1 MVAHPG
7 FDLFFAALVAAN
19 TLFMGIDVELS
30 LANQSGGLAS
40 EVLGKTFTFAFTATR
55 LWHAPCTSAFAF
67 YVRMRLNG
75 RRCHYILPVRQSFR
89 ASPVPE

>member
-19 TLFMGIDVELS
+19 TLFMGIDVE
-30 LANQSGGLAS
+30 AS

-55 LWHAPCTSAFAF
+55 LWHAPVCTSAFGF
-67 YVRMRLNG
+67 CVHMRLNA
-75 RRCHYILPVRQSFR
+75 RRRHYILPVRQSFR
-89 ASPVPE
+89 ANPVPE